1 MPSGNDRFNAEAAA
15 WDSNPDV
22 HRASDGALQA
32 ILAAHPSLTTTSRG
46 SKEKQGEADGDARP
60 DVLEIGCGTGLLTL
74 RLAPYVRSIV
84 AVDAA
89 EGMIEALRIK
99 LEGKEGG
106 AEGDRSG
113 ARGKISPLCM
123 LLEDP
128 EDERLPPAGAA
139 GAAAAAAAAAASGSG
154 AANRG
159 GPRKKFDLIT
169 SHLVLHHI
177 ADLRSVLA
185 TMLGCLRPGTGEVAL
200 TDYEDFGPEARR
212 FHPEARMAGVER
224 HGVRAAWLA
233 ALMREVGFADVEV
246 TAPAWVME
254 KEVERWPGE
263 WGGMAEGE
271 EMRRPAEGS
280 EGAEV
285 MGFPFLLARG
295 RRREGGR
302 ESVVQA
308 GPGGGGSQEKSG
320 EKGGYV
326 GGGRGLKGFV

>member
-1 MPSGNDRFNAEAAA
+1 MSSGNDRFNAEAAA
-15 WDSNPDV
+15 WDANPDV

-32 ILAAHPSLTTTSRG
+32 ILAAYPSLTAAPSTPTDRG
-46 SKEKQGEADGDARP
+46 ANDKPSGEADDVWRP

-99 LEGKEGG
+99 LEGEEEGG
-106 AEGDRSG
+106 DGTG
-113 ARGKISPLCM
+113 ARGKITPLCM

-128 EDERLPPAGAA
+128 EDERLPPAA
-139 GAAAAAAAAAASGSG
+139 GDASGG
-154 AANRG
+154 AGGVAVQG

-177 ADLRSVLA
+177 ADLRSTLA

-200 TDYEDFGPEARR
+200 TDYEDFGPAARR

-224 HGVRAAWLA
+224 HGVGAAWLA
-233 ALMREVGFADVEV
+233 GLMREVGFADVEV

-263 WGGMAEGE
+263 WGGVAEGE
-271 EMRRPAEGS
+271 EMRRPAEGG

-295 RRREGGR
+295 RR
-302 ESVVQA
+302 
-308 GPGGGGSQEKSG
+308 PGE
-320 EKGGYV
+320 
-326 GGGRGLKGFV
+326 